1 MTERLPVRSAWP
13 VLARRRALA
22 AVALGGGA
30 AVAPLLPTHAGQMAP
45 IMQPPSATPQAFI
58 DRAFAMRQLAV
69 DAGDQ
74 PYGAVVVRD
83 GRIVGEAPSRVVT
96 GRDPTAHAEIEA
108 IRDAARR
115 LGTRSLE
122 GCAMYSSSRP
132 CPMCQA
138 AGYWAGLSR
147 VYHGVAGEAGGA
159 PRLAGC

>member
-1 MTERLPVRSAWP
+1 MLS
-13 VLARRRALA
+13 RRAAIGTL
-22 AVALGGGA
+22 ALGAPAGLVAAAHADGA
-30 AVAPLLPTHAGQMAP
+30 LP
-45 IMQPPSATPQAFI
+45 IVQPDPATPQAFM
-58 DRAFAMRQLAV
+58 DRAFVMRQRAIE
-69 DAGDQ
+69 AGDQ

-96 GRDPTAHAEIEA
+96 GRDPTAHAEMEA

-115 LGTRSLE
+115 LGSRSLE
-122 GCAMYSSSRP
+122 GCVMYSSSRP

-147 VYHGVAGEAGGA
+147 LFYGTAGEDGGP